1 MLKVFWWKNSD
12 CKDIQIIGKDNLDYR
27 LCSTFPN
34 YDDQNT
40 KVLMRYANKTSYFFY
55 SHCRDFSDSFAFCY
69 KEIIKVKIPIV
80 NLYLRTWISKGIFLF
95 MEGPVLECHVHH
107 CNPPWDISGLQLN
120 SNQKVMLIIS
130 YYNFNCK
137 QGFQHLAI
145 WFFQF

>member
-1 MLKVFWWKNSD
+1 MKKLSLCKN
-12 CKDIQIIGKDNLDYR
+12 IQIIGKDYLDYR
-27 LCSTFPN
+27 HCTFLN
-34 YDDQNT
+34 YDDQNK
-40 KVLMRYANKTSYFFY
+40 KVLMRYANKTSYFFIQSLSWNLGY
-55 SHCRDFSDSFAFCY
+55 SCISICPKILFVYLCNRAW
-69 KEIIKVKIPIV
+69 IIKV
-80 NLYLRTWISKGIFLF
+80 IFLF
-95 MEGPVLECHVHH
+95 MGGPVLLCHVHH